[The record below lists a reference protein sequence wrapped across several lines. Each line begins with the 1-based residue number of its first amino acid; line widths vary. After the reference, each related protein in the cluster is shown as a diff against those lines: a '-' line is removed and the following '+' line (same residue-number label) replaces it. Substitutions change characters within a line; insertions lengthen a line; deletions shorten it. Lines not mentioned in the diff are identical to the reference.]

1 MNTTPSEETIDA
13 DWWEGICEWCGGNMQ
28 RDDYDV
34 WICVECAFDG
44 ADE

>member
-13 DWWEGICEWCGGNMQ
+13 DWWEGICQWCGEYLHGGE
-28 RDDYDV
+28 YGG
-34 WICVECAFDG
+34 ICDGCAFEG